1 MKSANEE
8 QKAKISYFR
17 DQSNRF
23 TPDEKICAYTD
34 IYNRL
39 QIKEI
44 TQQKMN
50 SLYKLAINELAGLS
64 VDKDSLVEINKINNM
79 LMQRES

>member
-1 MKSANEE
+1 MA
-8 QKAKISYFR
+8 YFK
-17 DQSNRF
+17 DQSNGF
-23 TPDEKICAYTD
+23 TPEEKICAYTD

-39 QIKEI
+39 NIKEI

-50 SLYKLAINELAGLS
+50 SLYKLAINELACLS
-64 VDKDSLVEINKINNM
+64 ADRESLTEINKISNM